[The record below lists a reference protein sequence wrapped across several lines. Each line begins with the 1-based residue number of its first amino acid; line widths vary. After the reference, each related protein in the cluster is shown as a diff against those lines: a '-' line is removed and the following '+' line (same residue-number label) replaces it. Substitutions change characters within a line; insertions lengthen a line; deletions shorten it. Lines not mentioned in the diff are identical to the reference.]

1 MDDFSLPLISGGQA
15 RLSASLSGKKGV
27 LVVFWSGVCSHCAR
41 YDRYLSSFPE
51 RHPEL
56 GLTVVA
62 SRQGE
67 TAAQI
72 HRVITDRRLT
82 FPILHDL
89 NGALAARWLT
99 QYTPKAFLINSDCV
113 LVYRG
118 AIDNFKLPDDPAHLT
133 YLEAAIEDFLAG
145 RPLRQPETAS
155 FGCAIQSV
163 YYQIPYPL

>member
-1 MDDFSLPLISGGQA
+1 MDDFSLPEINGGP
-15 RLSASLSGKKGV
+15 RTLSASLEGKKGG

-41 YDRYLSSFPE
+41 YDSYLSSFHT
-51 RHPEL
+51 RHPEIA
-56 GLTVVA
+56 LTVVA

-72 HRVITDRRLT
+72 RSVAASRKLT

-99 QYTPKAFLINSDCV
+99 QYTPRVFLLDPDRSLI
-113 LVYRG
+113 YRG
-118 AIDNFKLPDDPAHLT
+118 AIDNFRLPDDPVYLT
-133 YLEAAIEDFLAG
+133 YLEPAIEDFLAS
-145 RPLRQPETAS
+145 RPLRQAETAS